1 MKNIKINKKLIIL
14 LFVVG
19 ITAVAFNAKKIFTKL
34 DISNKQEVIAKP
46 FVVKKN
52 QKSATPNATLSMNP
66 QQDIVG
72 TWLMEN
78 SPSDKYVFTNDNKHY
93 TYVDNVLQ
101 WSYSY
106 EFVDYLSNGNPI
118 PTGKYLIKFT
128 DLDDGDVS
136 YEWVFDVGP
145 NPGDYLTL
153 IGEDNGRMAFFI
165 KQ

>member
-1 MKNIKINKKLIIL
+1 MKIKVL
-14 LFVVG
+14 LFFVVG
-19 ITAVAFNAKKIFTKL
+19 ITAVAFNAKIILTKL
-34 DISNKQEVIAKP
+34 QVTNKQEVVAKP
-46 FVVKKN
+46 NFTKKE
-52 QKSATPNATLSMNP
+52 QKKTATNTTLSMNP

-78 SPSDKYVFTNDNKHY
+78 HPNSKWVFTNDNKHY

-106 EFVDYLSNGNPI
+106 EFVDYLPNGNPI
-118 PTGKYLIKFT
+118 PTGEFLIKFT

-136 YEWVFDVGP
+136 YDWVYDVSP
-145 NPGDYLTL
+145 NAGSYLTL
-153 IGEDNGRMAFFI
+153 ISEDTGRMGIFI